1 MFPCLVG
8 GNTEASSEID
18 LQNGSK
24 QPNLSNLQNKVE
36 SLSQQ
41 LSSAEEEHFILL
53 KELEFVKKE
62 KNQVREEY
70 ESLKSECSKFQISIP
85 EKQDDVKVEVTSFVE
100 ESLKAEVERLQQ
112 ALLGMKTLRIHHM
125 VYCILVCEHSF
136 VKQRLEIYAQKATSF
151 SSVLFWYFPFVV
163 SSASFNIRSC
173 RSKKKSE
180 KWLIHILLFD
190 S

>member
-8 GNTEASSEID
+8 RKTEASSEID
-18 LQNGSK
+18 LQNESK
-24 QPNLSNLQNKVE
+24 PSNLSDLLNKVE

-41 LSSAEEEHFILL
+41 LSSAEEEKNIVL

-85 EKQDDVKVEVTSFVE
+85 EKEASVKVEEVPSFIE

-112 ALLGMKTLRIHHM
+112 ALLGMKTLQIHHNS
-125 VYCILVCEHSF
+125 IL
-136 VKQRLEIYAQKATSF
+136 
-151 SSVLFWYFPFVV
+151 YFNV
-163 SSASFNIRSC
+163 
-173 RSKKKSE
+173 
-180 KWLIHILLFD
+180 
-190 S
+190 

>member
-1 MFPCLVG
+1 MLLGSNINLFPCLVG

-24 QPNLSNLQNKVE
+24 PTNLSNLQNKVE

-41 LSSAEEEHFILL
+41 LSSAEEEKNILL

-70 ESLKSECSKFQISIP
+70 ESIKSERSKAQISIP
-85 EKQDDVKVEVTSFVE
+85 EKQAGVKVEEVPSFVE

-112 ALLGMKTLRIHHM
+112 ALLGMKTLQIHHM
-125 VYCILVCEHSF
+125 IYCIL
-136 VKQRLEIYAQKATSF
+136 
-151 SSVLFWYFPFVV
+151 
-163 SSASFNIRSC
+163 ASELCFYETKIGDLC
-173 RSKKKSE
+173 TKCFF
-180 KWLIHILLFD
+180 I
-190 S
+190 